1 MRIATFVRRK
11 TAACTLLATLSAAA
25 FAPGADRQ
33 PDNQPHTQA
42 INRTI
47 AYLSTEVTWWNE
59 KHTCYSCHNNG
70 DAIRALL
77 ISRQAGYAVDSKEL
91 QETIDW
97 LRRPGEWSDNGPD
110 GEFNDRRLAQLQ
122 FSSALAT
129 AELKQES
136 DHRPLRIAA
145 GMVASNLQPNGM
157 WPSDQIGT
165 IGSPITL
172 GPFLA
177 TAQARNVLR
186 QADLRGFTEVVDR
199 ANRWLRGSNPKSVL
213 NAAAVLWALAHDAE
227 PAAAVARAHCRDLI
241 RRGQSDVG
249 GWGAYVSSA
258 TEPFDTAIV
267 ILALH
272 ADDDKDQT
280 KMIDKGLDF
289 LIKTQL
295 PDGSW
300 PETTRP
306 ANRESYAHRISTTAW
321 CLQAIVTVTNK

>member
-1 MRIATFVRRK
+1 MMITTFARWK
-11 TAACTLLATLSAAA
+11 TAAFTLLATLLPAACA
-25 FAPGADRQ
+25 SGEHGQ
-33 PDNQPHTQA
+33 PENQPHTQA
-42 INRTI
+42 VNRSV
-47 AYLSTEVTWWNE
+47 AFLSSEVAWWNR

-77 ISRQAGYAVDSKEL
+77 ISRQAGYAVDAKEV
-91 QETIDW
+91 QTTIDW

-122 FSSALAT
+122 FSSALAA
-129 AELKQES
+129 AESKKES

-145 GMVASNLQPNGM
+145 SMLASHLQSNGK
-157 WPSDQIGT
+157 WPSEQIGT

-186 QADLRGFTEVVDR
+186 QADARRFAEEVDR
-199 ANRWLRGSNPKSVL
+199 ANRWLRDSKPKSIL
-213 NAAAVLWALAHDAE
+213 NAAAVLWAIAHDSD
-227 PAAAVARAHCRDLI
+227 PAAAKTRAHCRDLI
-241 RRGQSDVG
+241 RRGQSDDG

-267 ILALH
+267 VLALYE
-272 ADDDKDQT
+272 DNEKDQA
-280 KMIDKGLDF
+280 KMIDKGRDF

-295 PDGSW
+295 SDGSW
-300 PETTRP
+300 PGTTRP
-306 ANRESYAHRISTTAW
+306 ALRESYAHRISTTAW
-321 CLQAIVTVTNK
+321 CLQAIVTVTTK

>member
-1 MRIATFVRRK
+1 MRITKFVWRK
-11 TAACTLLATLSAAA
+11 TDALTLIATLLAATL
-25 FAPGADRQ
+25 APGADRQ
-33 PDNQPHTQA
+33 SDNQPHTQA
-42 INRTI
+42 VNRTI
-47 AYLSTEVTWWNE
+47 AFLSNEVTWWNE

-91 QETIDW
+91 RKTVEW
-97 LRRPGEWSDNGPD
+97 LRRPGKWSDNGPD

-129 AELKQES
+129 AELKKES

-145 GMVASNLQPNGM
+145 GTLAGNLQPNGM

-186 QADLRGFTEVVDR
+186 QADARRFSNEVER
-199 ANRWLRGSNPKSVL
+199 ANRWLRESKPKSVL
-213 NAAAVLWALAHDAE
+213 NAAAVLWAIAGDSD
-227 PAAAVARAHCRDLI
+227 PTAAVARARCRDLI
-241 RRGQSDVG
+241 RRGQSDDG

-267 ILALH
+267 VLALH
-272 ADDDKDQT
+272 ADSAEGHA
-280 KMIDKGLDF
+280 KMIDGGRNF
-289 LIKTQL
+289 LLQTQL
-295 PDGSW
+295 SNGSW

-321 CLQAIVTVTNK
+321 CLQAIVTVTTK